1 MAQGYIAVEGP
12 RNWGTLA
19 NKLATPGT
27 TIKIVTFGGSVTQG
41 LHTEF
46 PETWAHEVQRWM
58 QRAFPAVNFELI
70 NLARDATDVTPAA
83 TCWYQ
88 LAPVDADLVLID
100 YSLGGCGFLQCT
112 GVANELI
119 GQYELFLRRLISRA
133 PGAALML
140 LENFYFFQMG
150 TGTPTNPTL
159 PLPYYQTGGD
169 MHAALARRYRLPM
182 VSVRDVF
189 YDYMYNQ
196 TAMQAELGFTKA
208 QIMADDQHPN
218 AKGHFILGQ
227 GILAFGIRRAL
238 SSELT
243 ALAAGGRV
251 SGPTPL
257 PARPVSPK
265 AFEQQDINGAP
276 AGTFCAEGID
286 FKDLATPASVKA
298 GGWEWRDSSVV
309 AKECSAKRQRF
320 GRRVN
325 CDKFGYSTF
334 GVGKTLEFTLNTEN
348 IPKASSYMTRRQLM
362 LFFDRNAAKG
372 FRVGNSYLPPAAWVQ
387 CVRGCRCSAF
397 ELGGGQYYSSE
408 TAFGTAEV
416 TRSVQCTVRLTIMD
430 KGPDGNN
437 YFKVN
442 GVAVIPLTS
451 SNKLTGI
458 DYLAI
463 DRDNSFFSKHEDS
476 WRSSVGPK
484 AAAQELSQAVG
495 GIEVPA
501 DADMAAAESY
511 TAVDESAMD

>member
-12 RNWGTLA
+12 RNWATLA
-19 NKLATPGT
+19 HKLATPGT

-150 TGTPTNPTL
+150 IGTPTNPTL

-334 GVGKTLEFTLNTEN
+334 GVGKTLEFTLDTEN

-372 FRVGNSYLPPAAWVQ
+372 FR
-387 CVRGCRCSAF
+387 
-397 ELGGGQYYSSE
+397 
-408 TAFGTAEV
+408 V